1 MSEAIEINPP
11 EAPEVSE
18 APEAPEAPAAP
29 AVEAPSEPDFKVHP
43 AYDKVLSELPEAW
56 HAKIVPHL
64 QEQDKYFQQQLEK
77 YTPFKEFVDVDIS
90 PDIIRDSLRLA
101 EVAVSDPVYLYR
113 TLADQLRSQGLLE
126 EAEAV
131 EEHADKVEEE
141 GEDYELSPALQK
153 EFAAR
158 DAKLKEQSDYIESIQ
173 FEADVKAEQQ
183 QLETEIQDL
192 SSKYEISEAQMGRI
206 LKILE
211 VQLNTDDNAT
221 VYTAAREL
229 AELTGIRYAEK
240 GKAPKA
246 DAPMVIGGGGGAGI
260 PSQSLQIPKDSK
272 AKKEMLYEMF
282 KQQANGGSN

>member
-18 APEAPEAPAAP
+18 VPEAPEAP

-131 EEHADKVEEE
+131 EEQADQIEEE

-153 EFAAR
+153 EFASR

-173 FEADVKAEQQ
+173 FEAEVKAEQQ

-192 SSKYEISEAQMGRI
+192 SSKYDISDVQMNRI

-211 VQLNTDDNAT
+211 VQLNTDENAT

-229 AELTGIRYAEK
+229 AELTGIRYGVK
-240 GKAPKA
+240 GGSAKA
-246 DAPMVIGGGGGAGI
+246 DAPIVIGSGGGAGI
-260 PSQSLQIPKDSK
+260 PSEAIQVPKDSR

-282 KQQANGGSN
+282 KRQTSGGANSL